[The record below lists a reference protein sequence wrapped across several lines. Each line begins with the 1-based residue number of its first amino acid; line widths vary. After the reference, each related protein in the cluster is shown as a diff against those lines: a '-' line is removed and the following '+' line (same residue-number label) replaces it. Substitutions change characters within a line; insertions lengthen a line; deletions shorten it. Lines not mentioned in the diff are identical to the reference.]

1 MPSRSNLWNK
11 AKTMTGGTIPNKQK
25 YTIDENCTFNYR
37 IRVNKINVDKNNP
50 ENSTATITVE
60 KIK

>member
-1 MPSRSNLWNK
+1 
-11 AKTMTGGTIPNKQK
+11 MTGGTIPNKQK

>member
-1 MPSRSNLWNK
+1 MTSGTMPD
-11 AKTMTGGTIPNKQK
+11 KQK
-25 YTIDENCTFNYR
+25 YTIDKDCTFNYR
-37 IRVNKINVDKNNP
+37 IKINKINVDEDNL